1 LLFASKLRF
10 FCFKTSP
17 TNKQNNTILDL
28 DQLQLSDSKS
38 FAETSNKHIDTSL
51 LDDIQ
56 IFTKNTANLKFQTS
70 TKSLSK
76 ASTPDEA
83 NSQPITNGLVN
94 GHINVNGD
102 DSSALI
108 AKLINENKALKEK
121 EKASQA
127 QIQSLED
134 ENEKFK

>member
-1 LLFASKLRF
+1 
-10 FCFKTSP
+10 
-17 TNKQNNTILDL
+17 
-28 DQLQLSDSKS
+28 
-38 FAETSNKHIDTSL
+38 
-51 LDDIQ
+51 
-56 IFTKNTANLKFQTS
+56 
-70 TKSLSK
+70 
-76 ASTPDEA
+76 
-83 NSQPITNGLVN
+83 VN

>member
-1 LLFASKLRF
+1 
-10 FCFKTSP
+10 
-17 TNKQNNTILDL
+17 
-28 DQLQLSDSKS
+28 
-38 FAETSNKHIDTSL
+38 
-51 LDDIQ
+51 
-56 IFTKNTANLKFQTS
+56 
-70 TKSLSK
+70 LSK